1 MVGPLV
7 VDASALIDYL
17 VAGGPTSPLADHLR
31 ASELH
36 VPEVCDLEVV
46 SALRRAALKGR
57 ASAQAISLLLLDYVD
72 LPIERHRHL
81 SLIGRCWE
89 LQDNFTVAGAAYVAL
104 AERIE
109 GSLLTTD
116 RRLAYAAQAHT
127 SVAVLP

>member
-17 VAGGPTSPLADHLR
+17 IEGSPSSSVSEYLR

-46 SALRRAALKGR
+46 SALRRAALR
-57 ASAQAISLLLLDYVD
+57 RSATAQAISLLLLDYVD

-81 SLIGRCWE
+81 SLVGRCWE
-89 LQDNFTVAGAAYVAL
+89 LRENFTATDSSYVAL
-104 AERIE
+104 AERV
-109 GSLLTTD
+109 GAPVLTTD
-116 RRLAYAAQAHT
+116 RRLARAIRTYT
-127 SVAVLP
+127 SVAALP

>member
-17 VAGGPTSPLADHLR
+17 VAGAPATPLAAHLR
-31 ASELH
+31 GNELH

-46 SALRRAALKGR
+46 SALRRAVLKGR

-81 SLIGRCWE
+81 PLIGRCWE
-89 LQDNFTVAGAAYVAL
+89 LRDNFTIADAAYVAL

-116 RRLAYAAQAHT
+116 RRLAHAARAHT
-127 SVAVLP
+127 SVSVLS